1 MGSERHPLVPQ
12 TSTLDTEKTPL
23 RRQWELLLDVFS
35 TLGQP
40 YPTPMKRVLHEH
52 LKQRLFKPA
61 GQRPPS
67 LSKSICLLRE
77 HFPLGRPAMKD
88 LLEEPDLKK

>member
-12 TSTLDTEKTPL
+12 TSTLNTEKTPL

-40 YPTPMKRVLHEH
+40 MKRVLREH

>member
-12 TSTLDTEKTPL
+12 TSTLNTEKTPL

-40 YPTPMKRVLHEH
+40 MKRVLREH

-67 LSKSICLLRE
+67 LSKSMFAPGAFSSRKTGNERL
-77 HFPLGRPAMKD
+77 A
-88 LLEEPDLKK
+88 